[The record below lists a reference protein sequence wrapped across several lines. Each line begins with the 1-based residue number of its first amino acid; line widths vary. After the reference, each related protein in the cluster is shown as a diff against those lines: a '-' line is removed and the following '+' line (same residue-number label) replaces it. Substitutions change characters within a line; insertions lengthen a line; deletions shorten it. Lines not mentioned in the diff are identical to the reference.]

1 MKSFNRRSVTRAGN
15 TLNVV
20 VDVLRQSGFKTADEI
35 EQAVQ
40 LVNAVAYQYYLIP
53 RELREVYFREELVPD
68 GIRMH
73 KVSQE

>member
-53 RELREVYFREELVPD
+53 R
-68 GIRMH
+68 
-73 KVSQE
+73 

>member
-35 EQAVQ
+35 EQAVK

-68 GIRMH
+68 GIRVPH
-73 KVSQE
+73 LAKE